1 MAQSNGSNEND
12 RLIELFVRALQD
24 HEKEMDRLIGKLK
37 ALKTELSTGVEAAN
51 VGIEKLN
58 PKLDNL
64 QSQLLRLKRFV
75 ESKY

>member
-1 MAQSNGSNEND
+1 LARSNGSNEND

-64 QSQLLRLKRFV
+64 QSQLVRLKRFV
-75 ESKY
+75 ELKY

>member
-64 QSQLLRLKRFV
+64 QSQLVRLKRFV
-75 ESKY
+75 ELKY

>member
-1 MAQSNGSNEND
+1 LAQSNGSNEND

-64 QSQLLRLKRFV
+64 QSQLVRLKRFV
-75 ESKY
+75 ELKY

>member
-64 QSQLLRLKRFV
+64 QSQLVRLKRFV

>member
-1 MAQSNGSNEND
+1 MAQSNGSNEKD

-64 QSQLLRLKRFV
+64 QSQLVRLKRFV